1 MGDDKIGAAFEH
13 LLFNDLIDN
22 IPIGVM
28 ILDRQGRIIRMSR
41 RQEQISQIP
50 RAEVIG
56 KFFHEAFPKTL
67 EQGLTRSYWRLL
79 RRLKPFDIRIDRYV
93 PQYYSKVMTYRAR
106 GAYLPTTDCFI
117 LLHELEEE
125 LYHVKRLVE
134 QRTKQLESSNAFLES
149 LINSSPN
156 IVISTDLR
164 DRIVIFNDTAERS
177 FQYRRSEVT
186 GHSVCHLISPSK
198 LKSRAFLPISDQGE
212 VTCLRKDGTS
222 FPASLSFSYIAD
234 SRGRRLGKLYIFSD
248 LTEKKAMEERLSISE
263 KLALYSELMGGIAHQ
278 INNPMIGV
286 VNFAEMLVAQ
296 LDEGDVRRQLAQT
309 IYKAGRECLQIISSV
324 LSCLKNPR
332 LTFCHLSLNK
342 LLRQVL
348 HHVRER
354 YLEELQ
360 NIELALNFSRDLP
373 DVRGDSL
380 QLRQC
385 FLNILANAVE
395 AMDGRPGRLSV
406 HTMYDIRRHLVKVSI
421 TDTGRGISREN
432 VERIFLPFYS
442 WPRRQGHHGLGLS
455 FAYHIVQNHGGQ
467 IEVQSKPGAGT
478 TVVVALPTISE
489 EGQ

>member
-1 MGDDKIGAAFEH
+1 MGSDKIGATFEH

-28 ILDRQGRIIRMSR
+28 ILDREGRIIRMSR
-41 RQEQISQIP
+41 RQEQVSQIT
-50 RAEVIG
+50 RSEVIG

-67 EQGLTRSYWRLL
+67 EQGLARSYWRLL
-79 RRLKPFDIRIDRYV
+79 RRLKPFDIRIDKYV
-93 PQYYSKVMTYRAR
+93 PQYYSRIMTYRAR

-117 LLHELEEE
+117 LLHELEGE
-125 LYHVKRLVE
+125 LYHVKRLIE
-134 QRTKQLESSNAFLES
+134 QRTKELESSNAFLES

-164 DRIVIFNDTAERS
+164 DRIITFNDTAERS
-177 FQYRRSEVT
+177 FRYRRSEVIR
-186 GHSVCHLISPSK
+186 HSVHHLISLSK
-198 LKSRAFLPISDQGE
+198 LKSRASMPISNQGE

-222 FPASLSFSYIAD
+222 FPASLSFSYITD
-234 SRGRRLGKLYIFSD
+234 LRGKRLGKLYILSD

-286 VNFAEMLVAQ
+286 VNFAEMLVTQ
-296 LDEGDVRRQLAQT
+296 LDERDVRRQLAQT

-324 LSCLKNPR
+324 LNCFKNPS
-332 LTFCHLSLNK
+332 LTFCHLSLNE
-342 LLRQVL
+342 LLREVL
-348 HHVRER
+348 HYAKQR

-360 NIELALNFSRDLP
+360 NIELTVNFSRYLP

-380 QLRQC
+380 QLKQC
-385 FLNILANAVE
+385 FLNILTNAVE
-395 AMDGRPGRLSV
+395 AMEGRPGTLSV
-406 HTMYDIRRHLVKVSI
+406 HTTYDIGRHLVRVSI
-421 TDTGRGISREN
+421 TDTGRGISPEKL
-432 VERIFLPFYS
+432 ERIFLPFYS

-455 FAYHIVQNHGGQ
+455 FAYHIVQNHGGR
-467 IEVQSKPGAGT
+467 IEVQSKLGTGT